1 MTAGC
6 GSLGGGGPVSGD
18 EARSSCEARVESEYV
33 PEQRPPMFGPVK
45 VDQVDAVQ
53 IVTGSVEGNT
63 DQPATFYFTCATT
76 PDGETR
82 LVSFAY

>member
-1 MTAGC
+1 M
-6 GSLGGGGPVSGD
+6 PVPAD
-18 EARSSCEARVESEYV
+18 EAQSACEARVEAEYV
-33 PEQRPPMFGPVK
+33 PEQRPVVLGPVK
-45 VDQVDAVQ
+45 VDQVEAVQ

-63 DQPATFYFTCATT
+63 SQPATFFFTCATT